1 MRKQNLFTRSTN
13 HGCNG
18 SQTGGCKNDCNNK
31 PTCCDDKDKNPC
43 VFCPPGLQ
51 GPQGLPG
58 GLLSIFLGGEEQAGL
73 SMYIP
78 KRTDKCEKRGV
89 CQLLASW
96 YAICGT
102 VDIL

>member
-1 MRKQNLFTRSTN
+1 MDNDGTVLRQAFKLRA
-13 HGCNG
+13 
-18 SQTGGCKNDCNNK
+18 KNDYQSFSLR
-31 PTCCDDKDKNPC
+31 TTSSA
-43 VFCPPGLQ
+43 
-51 GPQGLPG
+51 PG

-78 KRTDKCEKRGV
+78 QRTDKCEKRGV